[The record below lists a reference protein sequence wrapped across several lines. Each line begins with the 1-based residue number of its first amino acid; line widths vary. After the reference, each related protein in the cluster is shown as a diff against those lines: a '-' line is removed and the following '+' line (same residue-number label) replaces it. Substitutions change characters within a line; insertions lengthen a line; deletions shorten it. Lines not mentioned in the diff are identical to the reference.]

1 MSKSF
6 FRQFQN
12 EDWIATLMGLLLVVT
27 VIVLPGLIPVFPKEL
42 NTVGAWLSI
51 LGLLVVALLVAALGV
66 RLLGERLKGFLPAF
80 VAIFRLFR
88 AFIFKVFAQVAEGPG
103 GLDFFNELRAQDPY
117 PMVYFGLHFLNV
129 HFRQFVVHALVPPI

>member
-51 LGLLVVALLVAALGV
+51 LGLLGGRPVGFRIGCPVAG
-66 RLLGERLKGFLPAF
+66 
-80 VAIFRLFR
+80 
-88 AFIFKVFAQVAEGPG
+88 
-103 GLDFFNELRAQDPY
+103 
-117 PMVYFGLHFLNV
+117 
-129 HFRQFVVHALVPPI
+129 

>member
-42 NTVGAWLSI
+42 NTVEAWLSP
-51 LGLLVVALLVAALGV
+51 VYVAFGYPCDQTHRIRV
-66 RLLGERLKGFLPAF
+66 GFLFSGPRIADPQYRGIARVAF
-80 VAIFRLFR
+80 ARSP
-88 AFIFKVFAQVAEGPG
+88 Q
-103 GLDFFNELRAQDPY
+103 
-117 PMVYFGLHFLNV
+117 
-129 HFRQFVVHALVPPI
+129 

>member
-80 VAIFRLFR
+80 VAIFVLSVLCMLLSGIPAIKRTGFES
-88 AFIFKVFAQVAEGPG
+88 FSFQWPS
-103 GLDFFNELRAQDPY
+103 DC
-117 PMVYFGLHFLNV
+117 
-129 HFRQFVVHALVPPI
+129 

>member
-27 VIVLPGLIPVFPKEL
+27 VIVLPGLIPVFPKDL

-51 LGLLVVALLVAALGV
+51 LGLLVVALLVSALGV

-80 VAIFRLFR
+80 VAIFVLSVLCIADPQYRGIAR
-88 AFIFKVFAQVAEGPG
+88 VAFARSPQ
-103 GLDFFNELRAQDPY
+103 
-117 PMVYFGLHFLNV
+117 
-129 HFRQFVVHALVPPI
+129 

>member
-12 EDWIATLMGLLLVVT
+12 EDWIATTDGLLLVVT

-42 NTVGAWLSI
+42 NTVEAWLSI

-80 VAIFRLFR
+80 VAIFVLSVLCMLLSGIPAIKRNRIRVGFLFSGPR
-88 AFIFKVFAQVAEGPG
+88 IADPQYRGIARVAFARSPQ
-103 GLDFFNELRAQDPY
+103 
-117 PMVYFGLHFLNV
+117 
-129 HFRQFVVHALVPPI
+129 